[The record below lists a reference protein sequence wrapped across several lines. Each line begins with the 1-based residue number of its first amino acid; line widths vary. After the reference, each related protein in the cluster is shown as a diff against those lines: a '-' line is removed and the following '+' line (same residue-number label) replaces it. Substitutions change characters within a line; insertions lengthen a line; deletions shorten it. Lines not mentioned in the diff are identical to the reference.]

1 MTERVEPRLDFRRKL
16 LLSVVELVAVSMPI
30 AVGLVNATHS
40 RAESQALNTAATAA
54 VFEVASIKPD
64 KSGSI
69 VETMLFTPGGFTA
82 RGATVQMLIREAYGV
97 EVNQISGAPSWLNSG
112 KYDIEAK
119 VDSSVAEELRKL
131 SPHERK
137 VEGDRML
144 QALLAERFKLT
155 LHRDTNNL
163 PVYALM
169 IAKNGPKLQES
180 KPGDTYPNGFKGPDG
195 HEGMHGL
202 LFTGKGQLTG
212 QGVPIA
218 ILTQVLSEQLGR
230 TVLDKTGLMS
240 EYDFTLQW
248 MPDVSQA
255 PPVGQQETDST
266 PSHESSGPSM
276 FTAIQD
282 QLGLRL
288 ESKKGPVEVLVIDHV
303 ERPSEN

>member
-1 MTERVEPRLDFRRKL
+1 V
-16 LLSVVELVAVSMPI
+16 
-30 AVGLVNATHS
+30 
-40 RAESQALNTAATAA
+40 
-54 VFEVASIKPD
+54 
-64 KSGSI
+64 
-69 VETMLFTPGGFTA
+69 
-82 RGATVQMLIREAYGV
+82 
-97 EVNQISGAPSWLNSG
+97 
-112 KYDIEAK
+112 
-119 VDSSVAEELRKL
+119 
-131 SPHERK
+131 
-137 VEGDRML
+137 
-144 QALLAERFKLT
+144 
-155 LHRDTNNL
+155 
-163 PVYALM
+163 

-230 TVLDKTGLMS
+230 TVLDKTGLMG
-240 EYDFTLQW
+240 EYDFTLRW
-248 MPDVSQA
+248 MPDVSQT